1 MSLMNSS
8 KLISHILGYL
18 RITKKLDSI
27 NNILNIESI
36 IEECLTELEE
46 INSFK
51 YIYRKYNHKLEFLED
66 CTYDSLFEKSDDSY
80 YLIACTLG
88 YEVEQIKME
97 VPELQSDLI
106 EDVAKY
112 SAKWASDKLKC
123 DVLKNDSGLCVDAL
137 NGFPGPYT
145 HYVDDTL
152 KEDGILK
159 LLDGVENRNAHFEE
173 VLAYCEYGK
182 EPVIFKSITN
192 AG

>member
-66 CTYDSLFEKSDDSY
+66 CAYDSLFEKSDDSY

-88 YEVEQIKME
+88 YEVEQRIKYLSMTDSTKMVIMDACASAYLE
-97 VPELQSDLI
+97 EKANEYEKSNLDVNNLDNYKRFCPGYGESKLSDLRCI
-106 EDVAKY
+106 YDEIKAEKIGI
-112 SAKWASDKLKC
+112 
-123 DVLKNDSGLCVDAL
+123 VLNEQYMMSPQKSMLGIV
-137 NGFPGPYT
+137 
-145 HYVDDTL
+145 
-152 KEDGILK
+152 KEKI
-159 LLDGVENRNAHFEE
+159 N
-173 VLAYCEYGK
+173 
-182 EPVIFKSITN
+182 
-192 AG
+192 